1 MPHTSENPAAG
12 RTANGAGTNAVARG
26 AAGTNHS
33 TPKTR
38 AHPQKLYLRMFYGRP
53 EFWLVKVDDLPE
65 FRIRRTKL
73 RKWRRFC
80 NVARHHI
87 GVEFPENEPE
97 SWTAM
102 VMDAVSQAE
111 GGAA

>member
-1 MPHTSENPAAG
+1 MPQKGKHPVAG
-12 RTANGAGTNAVARG
+12 GTANGAGTNAVARG
-26 AAGTNHS
+26 AAGTNYS
-33 TPKTR
+33 TPRRR
-38 AHPQKLYLRMFYGRP
+38 AHPKKLNLRECYGRP
-53 EFWLVKVDDLPE
+53 DYWFVKVDELAE

-87 GVEFPENEPE
+87 RVEFPEAAPE
-97 SWTAM
+97 SWSAM
-102 VMDAVSQAE
+102 VAAAVSRAE